1 MLDETDRAHVTHN
14 TKEEMTK
21 FEAGIIFLVY
31 FVRRSLH
38 SGNALIHICIPNMK
52 ENDVRQLAPG
62 LMHNIEAQLGRKSW
76 TIN

>member
-21 FEAGIIFLVY
+21 FEAGTVIFLVY

-38 SGNALIHICIPNMK
+38 SGNALIPICIPNMK
-52 ENDVRQLAPG
+52 ENGVRQLAPG
-62 LMHNIEAQLGRKSW
+62 LMHNIEAQLGR
-76 TIN
+76 